1 VLLVPP
7 LAIGKTPVTPVV
19 KDKLVALAR
28 LAEAKLLI
36 VALVRVRLPT
46 LVVVPPRVIVA
57 LPSVAVL
64 LAKNELGNVVPT
76 LDTVTLVNVKLPTD
90 VVVFPKYI
98 AVLPSVR
105 AVAKFESNC
114 DNGIDV
120 VAVAKVYGT
129 DIKTSLSFHAQIPCR

>member
-1 VLLVPP
+1 
-7 LAIGKTPVTPVV
+7 
-19 KDKLVALAR
+19 
-28 LAEAKLLI
+28 
-36 VALVRVRLPT
+36 
-46 LVVVPPRVIVA
+46 
-57 LPSVAVL
+57 VAVL

-76 LDTVTLVNVKLPTD
+76 LEMVTLVSVGLAKVRLPTD

-105 AVAKFESNC
+105 AVAKFESSC

-129 DIKTSLSFHAQIPCR
+129 DIKTSLSIHAQIPCR

>member
-1 VLLVPP
+1 
-7 LAIGKTPVTPVV
+7 
-19 KDKLVALAR
+19 
-28 LAEAKLLI
+28 
-36 VALVRVRLPT
+36 
-46 LVVVPPRVIVA
+46 VVVLPNVIVA
-57 LPSVAVL
+57 LPRVAVL
-64 LAKNELGNVVPT
+64 LDKNEFGNVDPT

-105 AVAKFESNC
+105 AVAKFESSC
-114 DNGIDV
+114 DNGIDA